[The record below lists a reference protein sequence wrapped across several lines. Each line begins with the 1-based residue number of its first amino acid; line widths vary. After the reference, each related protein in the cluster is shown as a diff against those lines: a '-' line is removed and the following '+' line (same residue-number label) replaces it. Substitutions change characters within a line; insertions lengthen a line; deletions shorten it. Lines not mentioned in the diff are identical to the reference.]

1 MKPRFDDNDVAKRI
15 EISDEFVN
23 EFWYLKKK
31 KNSSSKL
38 VFNFG
43 LKSFKFEFIF

>member
-15 EISDEFVN
+15 EIRDEFVN

-31 KNSSSKL
+31 K
-38 VFNFG
+38 
-43 LKSFKFEFIF
+43 FIL